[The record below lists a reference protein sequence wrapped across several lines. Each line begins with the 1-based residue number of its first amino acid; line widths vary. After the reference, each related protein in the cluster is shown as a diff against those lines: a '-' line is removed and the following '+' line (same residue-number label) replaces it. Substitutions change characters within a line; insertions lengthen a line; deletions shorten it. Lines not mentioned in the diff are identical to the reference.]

1 MIKSFLNF
9 LLPDDEYKR
18 IRIVY
23 FIAEAAVILA
33 VVLLLYT
40 LFTSWL
46 DLQSRNGFVIAVF
59 SFFFIMMYTFIR
71 YIFSGMEHTN
81 VVSREQF
88 VKKRIRI
95 LGNALGVGLVFFV
108 LNLIFEG
115 IPSNR
120 EEAMDIIG
128 PTIFFIVF
136 YLLFDYISL
145 KRSYKKN
152 KELLDD

>member
-40 LFTSWL
+40 LFTSWF
-46 DLQSRNGFVIAVF
+46 DWQSGEGFVIAIL
-59 SFFFIMMYTFIR
+59 SAFFILMYTFIR

-81 VVSREQF
+81 VVHREQF
-88 VKKRIRI
+88 VKKKKSI
-95 LGNALGVGLVFFV
+95 LFNALGVGFVFFV

-115 IPSNR
+115 FPNNW

-128 PTIFFIVF
+128 PTIFFIIF
-136 YLLFDYISL
+136 I
-145 KRSYKKN
+145 
-152 KELLDD
+152 